1 MDAVGREVRK
11 IRVRIVYVFFRE
23 IESYLK
29 SFNLVV
35 IEVMKLC
42 MLMGYIG
49 KNIED
54 IGISKNIFKIYILVD
69 LFY

>member
-1 MDAVGREVRK
+1 MDAMGREVWK